1 MRPYVILN
9 AAMTLDGKIASKAG
23 NAEISCE
30 EDLKRVHE
38 IRSSVDG
45 IMVGINTVLADD
57 PRLTVHKISSKS
69 SPARIVVDSRART
82 PLDARILNS
91 DAKTII
97 AVSKKAKKEKIN
109 KIKKVASVIV
119 CGDEKVDLKRLVEQL
134 YKRDIKTLLLEGG
147 GNLNWSM
154 LKQKLVDEVRVAISP
169 RIVGGRDATTLVEG
183 DGFRLIKEGI
193 KLELVKSYALGED
206 FVLEYRVLR

>member
-1 MRPYVILN
+1 MRPHVILN
-9 AAMTLDGKIASKAG
+9 AAMTLDGKIASRAG

-45 IMVGINTVLADD
+45 IMVGINTIIADD
-57 PRLTVHKISSKS
+57 PRLTVHKIPSKS
-69 SPARIVVDSRART
+69 NPARIVVDSRART
-82 PLDARILNS
+82 PLGARILNS
-91 DAKTII
+91 EAKTII

-134 YKRDIKTLLLEGG
+134 YRKGIKTLLLEGG

-169 RIVGGRDATTLVEG
+169 RIVGGRDAITLVEG
-183 DGFRLIKEGI
+183 DGFGLIKEGT
-193 KLELVKSYALGED
+193 KLELVRSYALGED